1 MENAN
6 DDLNKQQEKKPQD
19 SENQNFASKMT
30 DRVTDWA
37 GVERLEGFNLGE
49 LFSEAF
55 KRHTSEEVEEIFT
68 VGTRST
74 TPLIQQVETG
84 WPRPWIFLRT
94 FLGAAF
100 IYFIFLQAWNE
111 YYNEKLI
118 PGLVMVGSFAV
129 PLSVLIF
136 FFEMNARKNVSL
148 YQVIRLLFLGGI
160 VSITISLIFFDIT
173 EKVELNWLGASL
185 AGLVEEPGKLLALAI
200 VINVRRYH
208 YTLNGLLFG
217 AAVGM
222 GFAAFESA
230 GYALVAGVDEN
241 SDAMTDSIMLRGL
254 LAPFGHIVWT
264 AMCGAALWKVKGLR
278 PFSFEMLKDPRFYRV
293 FLTAVVLHMIWNS
306 PIELPFNLK
315 YLAVGAVAWVIVFS
329 LIQSGLKQILAEKA
343 AALNS
348 GQGQ

>member
-6 DDLNKQQEKKPQD
+6 DDSRKKQERNPQD
-19 SENQNFASKMT
+19 SENQNFASKMS

-37 GVERLEGFNLGE
+37 GVERLESFNLGDV
-49 LFSEAF
+49 FSEAF
-55 KRHTSEEVEEIFT
+55 KRHTSEEVEEVFT

-74 TPLIQQVETG
+74 TPPIEQVETG

-111 YYNEKLI
+111 YYNENLI

-173 EKVELNWLGASL
+173 DEVQLDWLGASL

-200 VINVRRYH
+200 VINAGRYH

-230 GYALVAGVDEN
+230 GYALRAGFYEDSE
-241 SDAMTDSIMLRGL
+241 AMTDSIMLRGL
-254 LAPFGHIVWT
+254 LAPFGHVVWT
-264 AMCGAALWKVKGLR
+264 AMCGAALWKVKGR
-278 PFSFEMLKDPRFYRV
+278 KSFEFSMLKDPRFYRV
-293 FLTAVVLHMIWNS
+293 FLTAVVMHMIWNS
-306 PIELPFNLK
+306 PIELPFHLKNL
-315 YLAVGAVAWVIVFS
+315 LLGAAAWVIVFS
-329 LIQSGLKQILAEKA
+329 LIQSGLKQIMAEKA
-343 AALNS
+343 AALGS
-348 GQGQ
+348 GQ